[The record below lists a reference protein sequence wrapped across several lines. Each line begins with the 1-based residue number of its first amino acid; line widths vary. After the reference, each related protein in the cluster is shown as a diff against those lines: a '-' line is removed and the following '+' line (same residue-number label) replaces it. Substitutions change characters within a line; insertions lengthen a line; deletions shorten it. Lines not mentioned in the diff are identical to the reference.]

1 MWGLK
6 AMRNLTRRQIQNL
19 VTYAL
24 LLAGV
29 GIVAIPF
36 WYMLITSFK
45 PQGLIFEMPPRLIPA
60 EVTLKNYTEALG
72 KDLFGL
78 YFLNSL
84 FVALLSTS
92 LTLMVSSML
101 AYAFAR
107 LQFPGREW
115 LFRIFLLGMMI
126 PPVMLIIPQF
136 IVTRWLGL
144 YDSLFGLIFV
154 YVTMN
159 LSMQTF
165 LLRGVFEDVPR
176 ELEEAALMDG
186 ATRLTIFWR
195 VILPLSRPGLAVVTI
210 STFLYSWEEFP
221 WAHVA
226 IKETTRRT
234 LPIAIALFQG
244 QHLTEW
250 GQVFAAS
257 IVALVP
263 VVAVFAIFQRYIIQ
277 GIASTGMKG

>member
-1 MWGLK
+1 ML
-6 AMRNLTRRQIQNL
+6 L
-19 VTYAL
+19 VL
-24 LLAGV
+24 GV
-29 GIVAIPF
+29 AFVTIPF
-36 WYMLITSFK
+36 WYMFITSLK
-45 PQGLIFEMPPRLIPA
+45 PQSFIFEIPPRLWPQEI
-60 EVTLKNYTEALG
+60 TLQNYVVALG

-84 FVALLSTS
+84 IVA
-92 LTLMVSSML
+92 VSSTVCTVLISSLL

-107 LQFPGREW
+107 LQFPGKEL
-115 LFRIFLLGMMI
+115 LFSLFLLGMMI

-136 IVTRWLGL
+136 IIAKYLHLLDSLLGL
-144 YDSLFGLIFV
+144 LVV

-165 LLRGVFEDVPR
+165 LLRGFFESVPR
-176 ELEEAALMDG
+176 DLEDAALIDG
-186 ATRLTIFWR
+186 ANRMTIFWR
-195 VILPLSRPGLAVVTI
+195 VVLPLSRPGLAVVSI
-210 STFLYSWEEFP
+210 FTFLYSWDEFP

-234 LPIAIALFQG
+234 LPIAIALFQS

-257 IVALVP
+257 IFALIP
-263 VVAVFAIFQRYIIQ
+263 VLIVFVLFQRSFIG
-277 GIASTGMKG
+277 GIATTGLKG

>member
-1 MWGLK
+1 MGLRSR
-6 AMRNLTRRQIQNL
+6 RNFGKTLTYSLLIVGVVF
-19 VTYAL
+19 VT
-24 LLAGV
+24 
-29 GIVAIPF
+29 IPF
-36 WYMLITSFK
+36 WYMLITSLK
-45 PQGLIFEMPPRLIPA
+45 PQSFIFEIPPRLWPQ
-60 EVTLKNYTEALG
+60 EVTLNNYIAALG

-84 FVALLSTS
+84 IIA
-92 LTLMVSSML
+92 VSSTALTVLISSLL

-107 LQFPGREW
+107 LQFPGKEI
-115 LFRIFLLGMMI
+115 LFSVFLLGMMI

-136 IVTRWLGL
+136 IIAKHFNLLDSLLGL
-144 YDSLFGLIFV
+144 LVV

-165 LLRGVFEDVPR
+165 LLRGFFEDVPR
-176 ELEEAALMDG
+176 DLEDAALIDG
-186 ATRLTIFWR
+186 ANRWTIFWKI
-195 VILPLSRPGLAVVTI
+195 VLPLSRAGLAVVAI
-210 STFLYSWEEFP
+210 FTFLYSWDEFP

-234 LPIAIALFQG
+234 LPIAIALFQS

-263 VVAVFAIFQRYIIQ
+263 VLIVFALFQRYFIR
-277 GIASTGMKG
+277 GIAATGIKG